1 MRNNPPNLG
10 TIVRQS
16 SLSYLGLLVQVPK
29 NLGVL
34 QFLAFVL
41 SVAVSGWLSHIVDN
55 PNFPIEENHM
65 DVDLV
70 HSRLIEV
77 VDLAFLT

>member
-1 MRNNPPNLG
+1 MRPNLG

-16 SLSYLGLLVQVPK
+16 SLSYLGLLVQVAK

-41 SVAVSGWLSHIVDN
+41 SVAVAVVAVAVELECMC
-55 PNFPIEENHM
+55 IENLQSPEVM
-65 DVDLV
+65 QMQVGDFLV
-70 HSRLIEV
+70 EEE
-77 VDLAFLT
+77 DFLR